1 MPASAQPSCGLM
13 IMSFAFVIDGGLVAP
28 RGAAAH
34 TATEATGPT
43 CFTEQGIAIG
53 PRIRSLRGRI
63 RGPLEATAGLQKW
76 VFARA
81 RARPCRRS

>member
-13 IMSFAFVIDGGLVAP
+13 IMSFAFVIAGGLVAP

-43 CFTEQGIAIG
+43 CFTEQGIPIG
-53 PRIRSLRGRI
+53 DQTPVAALPGL
-63 RGPLEATAGLQKW
+63 GPHGATAG
-76 VFARA
+76 R
-81 RARPCRRS
+81 